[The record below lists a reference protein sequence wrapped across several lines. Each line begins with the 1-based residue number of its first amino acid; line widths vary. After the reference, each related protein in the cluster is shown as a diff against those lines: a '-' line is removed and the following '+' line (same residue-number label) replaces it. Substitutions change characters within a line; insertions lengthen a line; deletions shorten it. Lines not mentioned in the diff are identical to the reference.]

1 MFFVR
6 LALRDRAAFDK
17 NLIGD
22 YKLYN
27 FLRMLAW
34 ALFLFFRSNFAYGHY
49 VSGEHMSIP
58 ISVVFLGQDSAYSMT
73 ELALE
78 WFYGLGFS
86 MDQKTLNSSEFFM
99 SVDNEITPPNHYSF
113 NFVVRRLS
121 DAEIFEDILDKVSRP
136 SPFEPKTKTIHPF
149 VLEALLKSFLDWH
162 HEGKITFFALDLK
175 NKGFSVCEGIHK
187 SEFNLKTKRGRCPT
201 KKFVLDKENHDS
213 WFDAVNA
220 ALPTLGNWTS
230 SESVSA
236 IINNCEGF
244 ESERLFPA
252 TEEQCGKNWVMQNTR
267 IFWIGFS
274 DDGDHDVLGSW
285 NFTSTGKDIKDRVE
299 MIEKLCNQQH
309 IMSNRHCEDLVRTVD
324 KLRKS
329 GKRAQ
334 DLPKLRFGSFL
345 KYVSAAI
352 VDAVKNVVVPPV
364 PSFDTPMPDEYE
376 IRVTQILEHPEKWVN
391 TSEFETVLTSYL
403 PPGSMWNFS
412 RKIVNIATLPFVALP
427 VNDLRDN
434 GDHFLLEWDTMRE
447 GFQAIPVKHRLKN
460 NTARILSSYVIVFD
474 EEKPIRFDNKSSSL
488 AFDYSSVAITNST
501 HFDPRPLLRS
511 NLVHMY
517 GVPPFESWHSLSIMS
532 PSSRHMELPLLS
544 RDAAYRNAAR
554 IELSKARHKVVNRI
568 REIQEIIDFAND
580 THSLNVSS
588 QVLNAAID
596 DLNWQIE
603 HAMDLS
609 ADFTFGQFP
618 EAIQA
623 LHNARKT
630 CQRELKRFLPEVRD
644 LMCEHAPVNMIE
656 KPPSLL
662 DQMDLWA
669 SLTMPV
675 WLGALILV
683 FISTL
688 YVCARSAKRD

>member
-1 MFFVR
+1 
-6 LALRDRAAFDK
+6 
-17 NLIGD
+17 
-22 YKLYN
+22 
-27 FLRMLAW
+27 MLE
-34 ALFLFFRSNFAYGHY
+34 LVLVLFFRSNFADRHF
-49 VSGEHMSIP
+49 VSREHMTIP
-58 ISVVFLGQDSAYSMT
+58 ISVVFLGQDSAYST
-73 ELALE
+73 TQLAME
-78 WFYGLGFS
+78 WFGSLSFS

-99 SVDNEITPPNHYSF
+99 SVDNEITPPNHYDF
-113 NFVVRRLS
+113 NFLVRRLS
-121 DAEIFEDILDKVSRP
+121 GAEIFEDILDKVSRQ

-162 HEGKITFFALDLK
+162 HEDRITFFALDLK
-175 NKGFSVCEGIHK
+175 NRGFSVCEGIHK
-187 SEFNLKTKRGRCPT
+187 SEFNRKTNRGRCPT
-201 KKFVLDKENHDS
+201 KNFVLDKENHDS
-213 WFDAVNA
+213 WVDAVNA

-230 SESVSA
+230 SESVYD

-244 ESERLFPA
+244 ESERLLPA
-252 TEEQCGKNWVMQNTR
+252 TEEQCDTNWVMQGTR
-267 IFWIGFS
+267 IFWVGFS
-274 DDGDHDVLGSW
+274 EDSDQDTLGSW
-285 NFTSTGKDIKDRVE
+285 NFTSTGKNIKDRLE

-329 GKRAQ
+329 GKQ
-334 DLPKLRFGSFL
+334 TEDLPKLRFGSFL

-352 VDAVKNVVVPPV
+352 VDAVKNIVVPPV
-364 PSFDTPMPDEYE
+364 PSFDTPMPDDYE
-376 IRVTQILEHPEKWVN
+376 IRVTQILEHPDKRIN

-403 PPGSMWNFS
+403 PPGSLWNFS
-412 RKIVNIATLPFVALP
+412 RKIVNIGTLPFVALP
-427 VNDLRDN
+427 VNDLQDN

-447 GFQAIPVKHRLKN
+447 GFQATPVKHRLKN

-488 AFDYSSVAITNST
+488 AFDYSSVAITNSR

-517 GVPPFESWHSLSIMS
+517 GLPPFASWHSLSIMS
-532 PSSRHMELPLLS
+532 PTSRHMELPLLS

-554 IELSKARHKVVNRI
+554 IELSKARHKLVNRI
-568 REIQEIIDFAND
+568 KEIQEIIDFAND

-588 QVLNAAID
+588 QVLNAAVNN
-596 DLNWQIE
+596 LNGQIV

-609 ADFTFGQFP
+609 AEFMFGQFP

-623 LHNARKT
+623 LRNARKT

-675 WLGALILV
+675 WLGALVLV

-688 YVCARSAKRD
+688 YVCVRSVKRD